1 MTIAEP
7 LTRPRTPTPA
17 PAAAPRSPHAS
28 YAGLGV
34 GVTAFTVAALVGRL
48 TVLDGGSFAM
58 VWPAAGVALVWFV
71 LRGARPL
78 GVDTA
83 ALFGAAFAVNFFTG
97 APALL
102 AVALGGVNV
111 LQTVV
116 HLTLLRRFAHELGV
130 PRPRL
135 ESLQSLA
142 TLVWTGAAA
151 AVVAVAAG
159 GLAVGSITHVATTPV
174 ELVVWAGRLLAGT
187 VVVGSLGLLA
197 AQCRQA
203 RWERVTR
210 AVDRHPVEAVALGAT
225 TVATMALVF
234 TVELPLAFTLVVPV
248 VWSAKRYPTVVSAL
262 VSVVSGGVAVTFT
275 LLGQG
280 PFSLIDDPRLA
291 ALTVQGYVVMLS
303 LLGLFVAIARDE
315 REELIQRLAAAH
327 SESRH
332 QAQLLTSIVDSMDEG
347 VTAVDGRGSVLIQ
360 NPAAMR
366 MLEIDAVHSPDQLA
380 HRGVTSDGQQI
391 DRDRRPSVRALRG
404 EHVHEDV
411 LMQRRDGSTRHVR
424 VSATPLAALSVDDV
438 ARAVMVFR
446 DVTDEVEQE
455 AALKAFAAT
464 VAHDLHNP
472 LAAMIGWNEVML
484 EMLRSGDADPATLL
498 RLGERLGG
506 SADRLQEL
514 VDGLLE
520 DAASKGRELDLARVD
535 LGEVLRGVTHGR
547 GAEDRV
553 TWGPLPVVRADRLL
567 TGQLLDNLVGNAL
580 KYVAPGTV
588 PRVEV
593 SADVRAPGWVT
604 VEVADNGIG
613 IPEGEHEHVF
623 ERFARAHGSDPAYQG
638 TGLGLAIVKRIVT
651 RHDGTISAR
660 PGAGG
665 VGTVV
670 EFTLP
675 AA

>member
-1 MTIAEP
+1 MTVAEP
-7 LTRPRTPTPA
+7 LTRPRTDTSTPP
-17 PAAAPRSPHAS
+17 PARSPSTS
-28 YAGLGV
+28 YAGLALGV
-34 GVTAFTVAALVGRL
+34 AAFTAAAFVGRL
-48 TVLDGGSFAM
+48 TVLDGGAFAM

-71 LRGARPL
+71 LRGARPV
-78 GVDTA
+78 GPDTA
-83 ALFGAAFAVNFFTG
+83 ALLVAAFAVNALTG
-97 APALL
+97 APVALALALALVNVLL
-102 AVALGGVNV
+102 AVG
-111 LQTVV
+111 
-116 HLTLLRRFAHELGV
+116 HLSLLRRFAHEVGV

-135 ESLQSLA
+135 DNLQTLA
-142 TLVWTGAAA
+142 TFVWTGAAA
-151 AVVAVAAG
+151 AVLSVAAGGVAVAA
-159 GLAVGSITHVATTPV
+159 ITHVATPPA
-174 ELVVWAGRLLAGT
+174 ELVLWVGRLLAGT

-197 AQCRQA
+197 AQCLQSRCERTA
-203 RWERVTR
+203 RS
-210 AVDRHPVEAVALGAT
+210 VDRHPVEAVALGLT

-262 VSVVSGGVAVTFT
+262 VSVLSGAVAVVFT

-280 PFSLIDDPRLA
+280 PFSLIADPRLA
-291 ALTVQGYVVMLS
+291 ALTVQGYVVMLA

-315 REELIQRLAAAH
+315 REELIVRLADAH
-327 SESRH
+327 AESRQ
-332 QAQLLTSIVDSMDEG
+332 QAQLLSSIVDSMDEG
-347 VTAVDGRGSVLIQ
+347 VTAVDGHGGVLLQ

-380 HRGVTSDGQQI
+380 HRGVTSDGRPI

-404 EHVHEDV
+404 EHVQEDV
-411 LMQRRDGSTRHVR
+411 LMQRLDGSTRHLR
-424 VSATPLAALSVDDV
+424 VSATPLAALSAEDV
-438 ARAVMVFR
+438 ARAVMIFR

-455 AALKAFAAT
+455 AALQAFAAT

-472 LAAMIGWNEVML
+472 LAAMVGWNEVML

-520 DAASKGRELDLARVD
+520 DAASKGRELDLVRVD
-535 LGEVLRGVTHGR
+535 LDDVLRSVTLGR

-553 TWGPLPVVRADRLL
+553 TWGPLPAVRADRLL
-567 TGQLLDNLVGNAL
+567 AGQLLDNLVGNAL
-580 KYVAPGTV
+580 KYVAPGTT
-588 PRVEV
+588 PRVVVTAVV
-593 SADVRAPGWVT
+593 SSPGWVT
-604 VEVADNGIG
+604 VEVTDNGIG
-613 IPEGEHEHVF
+613 IPAGEHDHVF

-660 PGAGG
+660 AGTDG
-665 VGTVV
+665 IGTVV